1 MLGNL
6 AVNKIACLEKEVQ
19 TARQASQV
27 SRIDRHTTAYRQ
39 EYYNNRTANKYL
51 RQCCTIMAA
60 AIATADCRRWGGAV
74 RGRRKA
80 QTQKDTLI
88 QTYTQTHACV

>member
-51 RQCCTIMAA
+51 R
-60 AIATADCRRWGGAV
+60 
-74 RGRRKA
+74 
-80 QTQKDTLI
+80 
-88 QTYTQTHACV
+88 